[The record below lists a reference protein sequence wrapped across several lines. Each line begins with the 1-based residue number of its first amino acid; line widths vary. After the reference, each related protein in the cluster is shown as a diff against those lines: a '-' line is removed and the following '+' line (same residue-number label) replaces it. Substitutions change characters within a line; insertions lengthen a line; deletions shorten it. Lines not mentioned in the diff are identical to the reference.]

1 MDFTLTFQFWRII
14 EKGQLTASRTMS
26 FCCCLA
32 AAMTDLTVFIIV
44 GSLPSP
50 GPMTSA
56 CSRGSHEEMASLDWE
71 HWSDLQGRGGS
82 DCKEWCRMLQA
93 ILRALRSQYWM
104 YNQLWAIGFDHG
116 GCSLRTKHMT
126 QVSPLQ
132 REYSV
137 FNMRMVELWS
147 RSYTIGQSGNET
159 IVVALCATH
168 SSHCRYGCKV
178 RCTSVPGM
186 DAV

>member
-1 MDFTLTFQFWRII
+1 MGFTLTFQFWRII
-14 EKGQLTASRTMS
+14 EKSQLTASRTMS

-32 AAMTDLTVFIIV
+32 AAMTDLTVLIIV

-82 DCKEWCRMLQA
+82 DCKERYRTLQA
-93 ILRALRSQYWM
+93 ILSALCSQYWVN
-104 YNQLWAIGFDHG
+104 NQFWAIGFDHS
-116 GCSLRTKHMT
+116 GCSLGTKHMT

-132 REYSV
+132 RE
-137 FNMRMVELWS
+137 W
-147 RSYTIGQSGNET
+147 
-159 IVVALCATH
+159 
-168 SSHCRYGCKV
+168 K
-178 RCTSVPGM
+178 CTSWWNHSLVPIP
-186 DAV
+186 